1 MIRSRPVSPA
11 GHGNYDQKILSL
23 NEERYHTNVYLYTGS
38 ISLEGVDD
46 GHVYLEVWFKENWQK
61 LTEIW

>member
-1 MIRSRPVSPA
+1 M
-11 GHGNYDQKILSL
+11 K
-23 NEERYHTNVYLYTGS
+23 RYHTNVYLYTGS

-46 GHVYLEVWFKENWQK
+46 GHVYLEVWCKENWQK